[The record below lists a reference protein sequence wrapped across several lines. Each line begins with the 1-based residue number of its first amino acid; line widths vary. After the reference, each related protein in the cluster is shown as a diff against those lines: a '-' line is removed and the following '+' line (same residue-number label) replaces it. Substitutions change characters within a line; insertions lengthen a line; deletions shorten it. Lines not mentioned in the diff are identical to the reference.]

1 MIKDI
6 TDVAELVVL
15 AVTKSADL
23 EEEIDRW
30 DWTRLQWLSVLVID
44 T

>member
-15 AVTKSADL
+15 AVTKSADQ
-23 EEEIDRW
+23 EEEIDSC
-30 DWTRLQWLSVLVID
+30 DWTRLQ
-44 T
+44 